1 MMESRTEIFDSS
13 SSIVSAGL
21 GAEIVLLDTE
31 SGEYF
36 GLNETAALIWRQL
49 GEGRTPEE
57 IAAELERAYEVDPA
71 EARAD
76 VETYVDLLRERRLIR
91 QRT

>member
-1 MMESRTEIFDSS
+1 MMESQAEMFDASS
-13 SSIVSAGL
+13 SVVSAGL
-21 GAEIVLLDTE
+21 GDEIVLLDTE

-49 GEGRTPEE
+49 GEGRTPSE
-57 IAAELERAYEVDPA
+57 IATELERTYEVDPA
-71 EARAD
+71 DARAD
-76 VETYVDLLRERRLIR
+76 VETYIDLLRERRLIR